1 MISCWS
7 NGVRV
12 AQAELGPLTVAKG
25 VDQQR
30 TIRSVLV
37 IDDDPRVL
45 SALARSFGV
54 QRKVFTA
61 TSSEQAKEIARRE
74 KPDLAVVDMRLGS
87 ISGIDVVR
95 SLKAEIPDT
104 TFAIISGYLT
114 VDTTVAAVHAG
125 ADIVATKPIRGSEIL
140 RRAEAGEH
148 EQLPEDEY
156 TPTLAEAEAEHI
168 ARVINDCKGNISEAA
183 RRLGIYRSSLQRKLR
198 KQTTRS

>member
-1 MISCWS
+1 M
-7 NGVRV
+7 
-12 AQAELGPLTVAKG
+12 ELH
-25 VDQQR
+25 R

-45 SALARSFGV
+45 AALARSFGV
-54 QRKVFTA
+54 QRRVFTA
-61 TSSEQAKEIARRE
+61 TSSEEAAAVARRE

-95 SLKAEIPDT
+95 MLKAEMPST

-140 RRAEAGEH
+140 RRAEHGEH
-148 EQLPEDEY
+148 DTLPADDETY

-168 ARVINDCKGNISEAA
+168 ARVMTDCKGNISEAA